1 MSTNPNPRPVAPAN
15 TPLPIQNFQL
25 TKSDLEDPSLGRLNV
40 MLQQVIQRVNA
51 HSGVSGPTIL
61 PSGADVQGKTVT
73 GLAAPTSPT
82 DAISSGHADSQYGAA
97 SLSPQL
103 DIGGSSA
110 LKGLTS
116 LQMTSNSQ
124 ATSIAAIQS
133 TLAPGASGT
142 VTLAKITGGG
152 ANGSLTFAGGIITGF
167 TPPT

>member
-1 MSTNPNPRPVAPAN
+1 MSTNPNPRPIAPAN

-61 PSGADVQGKTVT
+61 PSGVDVQGKTVT

-82 DAISSGHADSQYGAA
+82 DAISSGHADSQYSAA
-97 SLSPQL
+97 SLAPQL
-103 DIGGSSA
+103 DIGGSNA
-110 LKGLTS
+110 LKGLTG
-116 LQMTSNSQ
+116 LQMVISKGVN
-124 ATSIAAIQS
+124 
-133 TLAPGASGT
+133 GT
-142 VTLAKITGGG
+142 VPLAKLTPGGT
-152 ANGSLTFAGGIITGF
+152 NGSYTFSNGVITAF